1 MRATLAMMG
10 RMHGRRNLMR
20 WSESGAVTPQG
31 LTSCLR
37 SSPEGKRRPYSVINP
52 REMFEAMLRA
62 IALHRIRPVIDR
74 LFDFEHATDAL
85 QYLSKGSHVG
95 KVVIRV

>member
-1 MRATLAMMG
+1 MLAGGTQIDPMAVLG
-10 RMHGRRNLMR
+10 
-20 WSESGAVTPQG
+20 SGCIIRGILVG
-31 LTSCLR
+31 S
-37 SSPEGKRRPYSVINP
+37 